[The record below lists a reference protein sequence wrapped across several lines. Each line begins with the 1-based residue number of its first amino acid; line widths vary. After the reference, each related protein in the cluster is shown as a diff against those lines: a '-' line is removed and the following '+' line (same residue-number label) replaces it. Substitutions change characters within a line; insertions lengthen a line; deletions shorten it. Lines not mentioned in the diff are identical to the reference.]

1 MILLKKLLVILMV
14 ALMSLGLLAGCAG
27 NDNHGGVIGTVNGE
41 KVYQD
46 EMDYYFAYYYQY
58 YYENYYTYFQ
68 QYMGIDLLDEES
80 AKDTLGDFE
89 NSSWDAVVRGALIEQ
104 MAADYDLTYED
115 NYLQDVL
122 PWGNYQTIKIG
133 SLNSQLLAAVK
144 ADMVAEME
152 IPDADI
158 EAAYAADPAQWDG
171 RQTSHILIQCDV
183 DDPEALAAAKAE
195 AEEVIAKLNAGG
207 DFAELA
213 EEYSD
218 DSSATSGGKID
229 AYINSYG
236 YEVGTENSYYPEYVA
251 GAYALAKVGDYSSA
265 PVLSSAGYHIIKLDD
280 IRTGYDNVKDV
291 IAASLKTVSDDDAAA
306 RLNELLDEAYAN
318 ADIQQKFDFRYYVE
332 PAADE
337 TTPDET
343 PTDDTSSG
351 DTPSDTSGGDTST
364 DSGSAE
370 STSE

>member
-1 MILLKKLLVILMV
+1 MLKKLLVILMV
-14 ALMSLGLLAGCAG
+14 ALMSLCLFAGCSSG
-27 NDNHGGVIGTVNGE
+27 NNHGGVIGTVNGE

-89 NSSWDAVVRGALIEQ
+89 NSSWDAVVRGALIAQ
-104 MAADYDLTYED
+104 MAADYGITYED
-115 NYLQDVL
+115 NFLQDVL

-144 ADMVAEME
+144 AEMVSEME

-158 EAAYAADPAQWDG
+158 ETAYNADPAQWDG

-195 AEEVIAKLNAGG
+195 AEEVITKLNAGG

-236 YEVGTENSYYPEYVA
+236 YEVGTENSYYAEYVA
-251 GAYALAKVGDYSSA
+251 GAYTLAKVGDYSSE

-280 IRTGYDNVKDV
+280 IRSGYDNVKDV
-291 IAASLKTVSDDDAAA
+291 VAASLKTVSDDDASA
-306 RLNELLDEAYAN
+306 RLNELLEEAYAN

-332 PAADE
+332 PAVDE
-337 TTPDET
+337 TTTDET
-343 PTDDTSSG
+343 TTDETTTDETTTG
-351 DTPSDTSGGDTST
+351 DGSD
-364 DSGSAE
+364 E